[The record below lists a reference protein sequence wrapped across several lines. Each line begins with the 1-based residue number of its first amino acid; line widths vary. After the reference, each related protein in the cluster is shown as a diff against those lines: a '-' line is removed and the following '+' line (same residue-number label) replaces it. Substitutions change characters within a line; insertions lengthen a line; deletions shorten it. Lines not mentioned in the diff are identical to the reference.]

1 MLSHLFLVA
10 GVQLAAKTG
19 SPVEKV
25 VELIKEL
32 KTKIETDGANEQ
44 KIYDKFAC
52 WCETTAQRKADA
64 IDSEKQTIGVSTT
77 KILTLKGAINV
88 LAMEV
93 ADRESKIAKNEDSM
107 KTETGIRTKE
117 NGAYQESKAYM
128 ETTLSSLHT
137 AIEVLGG
144 AGTGGDKGLFLMKV
158 ASQVRSAI
166 LDAPQIEALPESKTK
181 VLKQFLEEPVA
192 FLQQEPE
199 DYYDQ
204 KAQAKASY
212 SPASATIM
220 GILKDMYDTFA
231 ADLEKSNTDESALQ
245 KAFEEHIAA
254 KEKANA
260 DLKREILGKE
270 EQSAQ
275 KSTELSEAEA
285 TLSAT
290 TEQRS
295 SDEQIFES
303 TRDSCKAKSDEWDER
318 GRLRTE
324 QLVGINQALEIL
336 TDDSARDFLI
346 SATGTTVRDTYG
358 GEGVKGLDF
367 VQVDQKKDAR
377 QKAFLV
383 LKQLVKG
390 TNNLRLARVAAM
402 ARRGHFDDVI
412 AEIDKMLAELEKEGL
427 DDVTQKAWCISEQH
441 RNEDAKS
448 DKEYKIS
455 QIEAKIERAQEAIKK
470 MEKKQDYTRGQ
481 IADLVEMWEDAEA
494 DRVSESGASAAAKSD
509 DEKAILLL
517 GDAIAALSQYEQN
530 NAFLQ
535 LKSKTA
541 KKSKQPVF
549 ELDEDAAP
557 TEEFSSADVHQGAQ
571 HSIIN
576 MMKNIK
582 EELENEVALSDKAE
596 AKAIEDHAALKAE
609 VDKQTD
615 QYNKFII
622 ELDGMIADANK
633 DISDLTDDKTK
644 TEEERQ
650 SVVDY
655 LREIKPN
662 CEWIKGAFD
671 LRAKQRE
678 EEKKGLREA
687 QAMLA
692 GSHDFVQTKG
702 GNIGFLRRVQ

>member
-1 MLSHLFLVA
+1 MHLMLSHLFLVA

-52 WCETTAQRKADA
+52 WCETTSQRKADA
-64 IDSEKQTIGVSTT
+64 IDLEKKTIGLSTT
-77 KILTLKGAINV
+77 KILTLKGAIAV
-88 LAMEV
+88 LASEV
-93 ADRESKIAKNEDSM
+93 ADRENKIGKNEDSM

-245 KAFEEHIAA
+245 KAFEDHIAA

-260 DLKREILGKE
+260 DMKREILGKE

-275 KSTELSEAEA
+275 KASELSEAEA
-285 TLSAT
+285 TLAAT
-290 TEQRS
+290 TEQKS

-303 TRDSCKAKSDEWDER
+303 TRDSCKSKSDEWDER

-324 QLVGINQALEIL
+324 QLVGINKALEIL
-336 TDDSARDFLI
+336 TSDEARDTLI
-346 SATGTTVRDTYG
+346 SSTGTTVRDTYG
-358 GEGVKGLDF
+358 SDGVRGLSF
-367 VQVDQKKDAR
+367 VQVEEDKDAR
-377 QKAFLV
+377 QKAFL
-383 LKQLVKG
+383 LIKSMVKG
-390 TNNLRLARVAAM
+390 TNNLRLARIAAL
-402 ARRGHFDDVI
+402 ARHGHFDDVI
-412 AEIDKMLAELEKEGL
+412 ANIVKMIDELDKEGQ

-441 RNEDAKS
+441 HNEDLKS
-448 DKEYKIS
+448 RKEYDIS
-455 QIEAKIERAQEAIKK
+455 QIEAKIERCNQAIKK
-470 MEKKQDYTRGQ
+470 MEKKQEYTRQQ
-481 IADLVEMWEDAEA
+481 IADLQEMWTDAQA
-494 DRVSESGASAAAKSD
+494 DRVAESEASAAAKSD
-509 DEKAILLL
+509 DEVAIGLL
-517 GDAIAALSQYEQN
+517 GDAIAALSQYGAN

-535 LKSKTA
+535 VHA
-541 KKSKQPVF
+541 KKTKQPVF
-549 ELDEDAAP
+549 EIDEDSAP
-557 TEEFSSADVHQGAQ
+557 TEEFSGADNHEFAQ
-571 HSIIN
+571 DGIIKLMN
-576 MMKNIK
+576 NIK

-596 AKAIEDHAALKAE
+596 EKAIADHAALEAE
-609 VDKQTD
+609 VTKQTD
-615 QYNKFII
+615 QYDKFII
-622 ELDGMIADANK
+622 ELDGMIADENK
-633 DISDLTDDKTK
+633 DIEDHNGDKTN
-644 TEEERQ
+644 TEEELA
-650 SVVDY
+650 SVEEY
-655 LREIKPN
+655 LLKIKPN

-671 LRAKQRE
+671 LRAGQRE
-678 EEKKGLREA
+678 KEKKGLREA
-687 QAMLA
+687 MAMLA
-692 GSHDFVQTKG
+692 GAHDFVQAKAD
-702 GNIGFLRRVQ
+702 IGFLRRVQ